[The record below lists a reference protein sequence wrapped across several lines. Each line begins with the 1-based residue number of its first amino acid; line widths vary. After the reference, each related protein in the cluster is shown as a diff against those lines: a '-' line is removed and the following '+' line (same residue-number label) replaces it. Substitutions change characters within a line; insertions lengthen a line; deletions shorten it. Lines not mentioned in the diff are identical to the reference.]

1 MLIDPF
7 IIIHQLVCHLRE
19 QLRMESETA
28 SQEQKRALTLLGR
41 LAVLKTTINQGL
53 REPRNEQEKEEVD
66 KDLRRSD

>member
-1 MLIDPF
+1 
-7 IIIHQLVCHLRE
+7 
-19 QLRMESETA
+19 MEKETT

>member
-7 IIIHQLVCHLRE
+7 INTSQLVCHLRE
-19 QLRMESETA
+19 QLRMEKETT